1 MRLRSSAWT
10 GSVLKGQETFD
21 SINVEDESQWDEAVC
36 TLSGCQHPQCWASL
50 RRIERGHPRIL
61 DTSPKS
67 PRETEDKLPTLTV
80 INISDTCLWTQKTV
94 VHRQPSEFTFPKDRS
109 SLSKPAS
116 KRQSRSRKA
125 LRDKDVTSRSPRPPK
140 LSVLNLNEA
149 KLPFSEDV
157 RSMVVTWVP
166 EETEKSVRP
175 AQKTDVSSRP
185 GKKRRKKLGEKS
197 KPSLYYPGRQ
207 YSRSPAAI
215 VPPPSPVQLLEQL
228 SSEAIPLWAQVDMLP
243 QDLLKECILAHE
255 RSVCPEV
262 KIELSKIRKS
272 LPLEKS
278 RPESAISSKMF
289 LTIQRLTLQR
299 PSLRYP
305 DRLRKLRRN
314 LRRGEGPAGLG
325 SSDFL
330 MQQGKAKTSL
340 QKQEA
345 KKKGKRNVAGRYGE
359 ETMPS
364 HFFQGDVRLRIAEQE
379 NEQKLLEEEEME
391 KTSTERR
398 ISLEE
403 AYDFGSYYT
412 DYYTSPEGPEL
423 YETIYQDLD
432 EEEGFEASSENNS
445 PKNLYETVDTAGWNP
460 DLKLLRIL
468 QATEEEEEESHYSRA
483 QSEA

>member
-1 MRLRSSAWT
+1 MDSSNEGDIKKRLMRLRSSTWT

-67 PRETEDKLPTLTV
+67 PRETEG
-80 INISDTCLWTQKTV
+80 
-94 VHRQPSEFTFPKDRS
+94 
-109 SLSKPAS
+109 
-116 KRQSRSRKA
+116 RSRKA

-157 RSMVVTWVP
+157 RHMVVTWVP

-185 GKKRRKKLGEKS
+185 GKKRRKKLGERNAGHPGKTFVSCKLIPSVMGQYSNGAGVIKIWVSNPKPAFLKS
-197 KPSLYYPGRQ
+197 KPSLYYRGKQ
-207 YSRSPAAI
+207 YSRSPAGL

-255 RSVCPEV
+255 KSIAGPEM
-262 KIELSKIRKS
+262 KMELSKIRKS

-278 RPESAISSKMF
+278 RPESALSSKMC
-289 LTIQRLTLQR
+289 LTIQRLTLQ
-299 PSLRYP
+299 
-305 DRLRKLRRN
+305 D
-314 LRRGEGPAGLG
+314 
-325 SSDFL
+325 
-330 MQQGKAKTSL
+330 
-340 QKQEA
+340 A
-345 KKKGKRNVAGRYGE
+345 KKAKRNVAGQYGE
-359 ETMPS
+359 EAMPS
-364 HFFQGDVRLRIAEQE
+364 HFFQGDVGLRIAEQE

-398 ISLEE
+398 VSLEE
-403 AYDFGSYYT
+403 AYEFSSYYT
-412 DYYTSPEGPEL
+412 DYYTSPEDGVL
-423 YETIYQDLD
+423 YETFYQDFD
-432 EEEGFEASSENNS
+432 EEEDAVVGYGASSEGNS
-445 PKNLYETVDTAGWNP
+445 PKTLYETVDSMGWNP

-468 QATEEEEEESHYSRA
+468 QATEEEEEESHHSRA

>member
-1 MRLRSSAWT
+1 MRLRSAAWT

-21 SINVEDESQWDEAVC
+21 SIDAEDESQWDEAVC

-80 INISDTCLWTQKTV
+80 INILDTCLWTQKRV

-109 SLSKPAS
+109 SLLKPAS

-125 LRDKDVTSRSPRPPK
+125 LRDKDVISRSPRPPK
-140 LSVLNLNEA
+140 LSVLNLDEA

-157 RSMVVTWVP
+157 RHMVVTWVP
-166 EETEKSVRP
+166 EETEKSMRP
-175 AQKTDVSSRP
+175 AQKTDVSSQP

-197 KPSLYYPGRQ
+197 KPSLYYRGEQ
-207 YSRSPAAI
+207 YSRSPAGL
-215 VPPPSPVQLLEQL
+215 VPPPSPVQFLEQL
-228 SSEAIPLWAQVDMLP
+228 SSEALPLWAQVDMLP

-255 RSVCPEV
+255 KSIAGPEM
-262 KIELSKIRKS
+262 KMELSRIRKS

-278 RPESAISSKMF
+278 RPESALSSKMC

-305 DRLRKLRRN
+305 DRLRKLRR
-314 LRRGEGPAGLG
+314 RGA
-325 SSDFL
+325 SDFW
-330 MQQGKAKTSL
+330 MQQGKAKTSTL
-340 QKQEA
+340 KQEA
-345 KKKGKRNVAGRYGE
+345 KKKAKRNVAGQYGE
-359 ETMPS
+359 ESMPS
-364 HFFQGDVRLRIAEQE
+364 HFFQGDVGLRIAEQE

-391 KTSTERR
+391 KTSTDRR
-398 ISLEE
+398 VSLDE
-403 AYDFGSYYT
+403 AYEFDSYYT
-412 DYYTSPEGPEL
+412 DYYTSPEGGAL

-432 EEEGFEASSENNS
+432 EEEDAVVEYGASSGGNS
-445 PKNLYETVDTAGWNP
+445 PKNLYETADNAGWNP

-468 QATEEEEEESHYSRA
+468 QTTEEEEEESHHSRA